1 MNHGTGFLSASGLAV
16 LVLLS
21 AALPAVAQQPQSTAP
36 AGSPAGQMSGQ
47 PMTNGASPAT
57 AAFMQSMQKMQQDM
71 TSHPATG
78 TPDQQFVTM
87 MMPHHQGAI
96 DMARVELQY
105 GKDPTLRRM
114 ANSIIKSQEKEIR
127 EMKSWQAQHP
137 VK

>member
-1 MNHGTGFLSASGLAV
+1 
-16 LVLLS
+16 
-21 AALPAVAQQPQSTAP
+21 
-36 AGSPAGQMSGQ
+36 MSGQ
-47 PMTNGASPAT
+47 SMTNSASPAS

-71 TSHPATG
+71 MSHPAAG
-78 TPDQQFVTM
+78 TTDQQFVAM

-114 ANSIIKSQEKEIR
+114 ANSIITSQEKEIR
-127 EMKSWQAQHP
+127 EMKSWQAKHP